1 MQETTIAELAAARSA
16 GVVLIDVRETEEYVE
31 GHVPGA
37 IHIPLGLLPYR
48 LDEVPAGEPV
58 YVICRSGARSLRG
71 AEVLATAGRKPLS
84 VAGGTMGW
92 IEAGH
97 PVVTGVERD

>member
-1 MQETTIAELAAARSA
+1 MQETTIAELAKAHPDGA
-16 GVVLIDVRETEEYVE
+16 VVIDVRETEEYVE

-37 IHIPLGLLPYR
+37 IHIPLAQLGQR
-48 LDEVPAGEPV
+48 LDEVPEADPV
-58 YVICRSGARSLRG
+58 YVICRSGVRSQKG
-71 AEVLATAGRKPLS
+71 ADILEANGHGALS

-97 PVVTGVERD
+97 PVVVGTQRR